1 MSFSNKVEMLLHH
14 ANNTTERA
22 LPLTPPAQLDS
33 PPSSS
38 PSSSPNCPASPSSSG
53 SATEA
58 ANTFVAASTIQNDSF
73 QVSITTQPPLK
84 TVYQR
89 ILKPFPT
96 VTLTVAA
103 PPKNHKSSRR
113 RSRSSPLSDDEG
125 DDADGN
131 NVAPKAEG
139 ELELGCADVLETLLA
154 NSSNSSSNGL
164 FVEATLLRGDN
175 GEPISKCLDGNSIVR
190 FEKNPWS
197 EGVYTATFKKLK
209 ILSTS
214 QQLQGILFRLKFTLK
229 KYAGSNFT
237 PIAVPHCEVVSHPVE
252 VFSHS
257 QYLNKKAP
265 KPAGTSS
272 ANTRKEFKDIV
283 KKMDGKKVQGALF
296 SVLQAFKDQ
305 GGSRSSVLDV
315 VQQVYGGDDNSDAKA
330 RGPSRR
336 MSAPSSTS
344 QSYVNPHQ
352 QHQPQLVMTA
362 PALSLAA
369 PTTTGALGDAG
380 ITASAVEAQFL
391 NELLGKLQIGAIS
404 LDDFVNHLI
413 QGLGQSRAGQL
424 LAQMGLGVN
433 IEAPAAIPSLAGF
446 PSAAVLPSFPSNSAL
461 DSSNSLAAILNAL
474 AHQQTQLAQL
484 QAVQQSQQLN
494 SVNPF
499 LHQQL
504 HHQQQQA
511 QLHQQL
517 AAAAAASSVPVMPK
531 PRRLSSPQVA
541 SAFSPTSTSTTST
554 SSSSPPATAGNSG
567 GSLLHA
573 LPSVSLPSSAVTTPS
588 SASSS
593 LSTLADAISSHLH
606 MQPQPQ
612 TTSTPS
618 SCSTPITTTQTTP
631 LLPLLPSLVDHM
643 NSFSSSAASTSVV
656 LPPIASTL
664 AAASSSSAGPLPS
677 LFSLCSLASA
687 IDSSAAAAPAPDQSS
702 SRGHKRSFEAIDVS
716 PAAGASPSAAP
727 PSPNKTA
734 KREGDSSASSAS
746 ASEEKMQWY
755 WKNNSTW
762 EPYAEGVS
770 AQLERAHKNQTTCI
784 LVLHDVPYKMDFQ
797 SMTQQ
802 RTDNP
807 KRWKHIRRGEEN

>member
-1 MSFSNKVEMLLHH
+1 MF
-14 ANNTTERA
+14 T
-22 LPLTPPAQLDS
+22 
-33 PPSSS
+33 
-38 PSSSPNCPASPSSSG
+38 SG
-53 SATEA
+53 
-58 ANTFVAASTIQNDSF
+58 VQ
-73 QVSITTQPPLK
+73 
-84 TVYQR
+84 
-89 ILKPFPT
+89 
-96 VTLTVAA
+96 
-103 PPKNHKSSRR
+103 
-113 RSRSSPLSDDEG
+113 
-125 DDADGN
+125 
-131 NVAPKAEG
+131 
-139 ELELGCADVLETLLA
+139 
-154 NSSNSSSNGL
+154 
-164 FVEATLLRGDN
+164 
-175 GEPISKCLDGNSIVR
+175 
-190 FEKNPWS
+190 KNPWS

-265 KPAGTSS
+265 KRTAVILFLRLCIFKPCVNTQHSLRYIAAGTSS

-344 QSYVNPHQ
+344 QSYVNP
-352 QHQPQLVMTA
+352 HQPQLVMTA

-807 KRWKHIRRGEEN
+807 KRYPLRRHTIPYDTHTTHIEERTNVARALNLC